1 MERLMNEIAV
11 SVSRLPD
18 TLRLRLPV
26 FGVNGQLILLCG
38 LCAVSLLLLAVPAG
52 RNGDQLPVQASAQAP
67 TRVVRVLVA
76 PTGGG
81 SPYSASEMAREAAA
95 RSAILRPATDAARD
109 RNRFEPETAVDD
121 RRQVAVVCEAAHRG
135 FDGPM
140 WRFLLNEP
148 VQPDIDLSRNKT
160 YYGVKVSLPFGG

>member
-1 MERLMNEIAV
+1 
-11 SVSRLPD
+11 
-18 TLRLRLPV
+18 
-26 FGVNGQLILLCG
+26 
-38 LCAVSLLLLAVPAG
+38 
-52 RNGDQLPVQASAQAP
+52 
-67 TRVVRVLVA
+67 
-76 PTGGG
+76 
-81 SPYSASEMAREAAA
+81 MAREAAA